1 MMKYDLPRI
10 VFNDLYLYLRIYLVE
25 EPESFL
31 L

>member
-1 MMKYDLPRI
+1 MMKYDLSRI
-10 VFNDLYLYLRIYLVE
+10 FFNDLYLYLPIYLVE

>member
-1 MMKYDLPRI
+1 MMKYDLSRI
-10 VFNDLYLYLRIYLVE
+10 FFNDLYLYLGIYLVE